1 MRTAIENCVERIIAY
16 LNMIDKGKNNILM
29 RWLRLKR
36 RIMTF
41 LLILISVV
49 VIVAV
54 AYIIFSVK
62 DSNIEVTDSTTVE
75 ITPSQIESIRAIG
88 EWEFLTVN
96 DEELVDTI
104 DKGFFRDKELIRI
117 YYGTLRF
124 GIDLRRT
131 APQWIEVKD
140 SVVNVLLPK
149 IILLDRDFIDET
161 RTKPFFESGTWTS
174 TDREM
179 LYKKAYRQMYD
190 RCYTL
195 SNIRTAEDN
204 AKRGFTRLLNSM
216 GFKNVVV
223 SFEQQ

>member
-1 MRTAIENCVERIIAY
+1 
-16 LNMIDKGKNNILM
+16 MIDKGKNNILM

-36 RIMTF
+36 RIMAF

-204 AKRGFTRLLNSM
+204 AKREFTRLLNSM

>member
-1 MRTAIENCVERIIAY
+1 
-16 LNMIDKGKNNILM
+16 MIDKGKNNILM

-75 ITPSQIESIRAIG
+75 ITPSQLESIRAIG

-104 DKGFFRDKELIRI
+104 DKGFFRD
-117 YYGTLRF
+117 
-124 GIDLRRT
+124 
-131 APQWIEVKD
+131 
-140 SVVNVLLPK
+140 
-149 IILLDRDFIDET
+149 
-161 RTKPFFESGTWTS
+161 
-174 TDREM
+174 
-179 LYKKAYRQMYD
+179 
-190 RCYTL
+190 
-195 SNIRTAEDN
+195 
-204 AKRGFTRLLNSM
+204 
-216 GFKNVVV
+216 
-223 SFEQQ
+223 

>member
-1 MRTAIENCVERIIAY
+1 
-16 LNMIDKGKNNILM
+16 MIDKGKNNILM

-104 DKGFFRDKELIRI
+104 DKGLDALFHLII
-117 YYGTLRF
+117 
-124 GIDLRRT
+124 
-131 APQWIEVKD
+131 
-140 SVVNVLLPK
+140 
-149 IILLDRDFIDET
+149 
-161 RTKPFFESGTWTS
+161 
-174 TDREM
+174 
-179 LYKKAYRQMYD
+179 
-190 RCYTL
+190 
-195 SNIRTAEDN
+195 AE
-204 AKRGFTRLLNSM
+204 
-216 GFKNVVV
+216 VV
-223 SFEQQ
+223 SFDKRC

>member
-1 MRTAIENCVERIIAY
+1 
-16 LNMIDKGKNNILM
+16 MIDKGKNNILM

-131 APQWIEVKD
+131 APQ
-140 SVVNVLLPK
+140 
-149 IILLDRDFIDET
+149 
-161 RTKPFFESGTWTS
+161 
-174 TDREM
+174 
-179 LYKKAYRQMYD
+179 
-190 RCYTL
+190 
-195 SNIRTAEDN
+195 
-204 AKRGFTRLLNSM
+204 
-216 GFKNVVV
+216 
-223 SFEQQ
+223 

>member
-1 MRTAIENCVERIIAY
+1 
-16 LNMIDKGKNNILM
+16 MIDKGKNNILM

-54 AYIIFSVK
+54 AYIIYSVK

-131 APQWIEVKD
+131 APQWIEVKN

-204 AKRGFTRLLNSM
+204 AKREFTRLLNSM
-216 GFKNVVV
+216 GFKNVIV

>member
-1 MRTAIENCVERIIAY
+1 
-16 LNMIDKGKNNILM
+16 MIDKGKNNILM

-36 RIMTF
+36 RIMAF

-204 AKRGFTRLLNSM
+204 AKREFTRLLNSM
-216 GFKNVVV
+216 GFKNVIV

>member
-1 MRTAIENCVERIIAY
+1 
-16 LNMIDKGKNNILM
+16 MIDKGKNNILM

-36 RIMTF
+36 RIMAF

-149 IILLDRDFIDET
+149 SILLDRDFIDET
-161 RTKPFFESGTWTS
+161 LT
-174 TDREM
+174 
-179 LYKKAYRQMYD
+179 
-190 RCYTL
+190 
-195 SNIRTAEDN
+195 
-204 AKRGFTRLLNSM
+204 
-216 GFKNVVV
+216 
-223 SFEQQ
+223 

>member
-1 MRTAIENCVERIIAY
+1 
-16 LNMIDKGKNNILM
+16 MIDKGKNNILM

-190 RCYTL
+190 RCYTS

-204 AKRGFTRLLNSM
+204 AKREFTRLLNSM
-216 GFKNVVV
+216 GFKNVIV

>member
-1 MRTAIENCVERIIAY
+1 
-16 LNMIDKGKNNILM
+16 MIDKGKNNILM

-36 RIMTF
+36 RIMAF

-104 DKGFFRDKELIRI
+104 DKGFADRI
-117 YYGTLRF
+117 
-124 GIDLRRT
+124 
-131 APQWIEVKD
+131 
-140 SVVNVLLPK
+140 VNN
-149 IILLDRDFIDET
+149 
-161 RTKPFFESGTWTS
+161 SG
-174 TDREM
+174 
-179 LYKKAYRQMYD
+179 K
-190 RCYTL
+190 
-195 SNIRTAEDN
+195 
-204 AKRGFTRLLNSM
+204 
-216 GFKNVVV
+216 
-223 SFEQQ
+223 

>member
-1 MRTAIENCVERIIAY
+1 
-16 LNMIDKGKNNILM
+16 MIDKGKNNILM

-36 RIMTF
+36 RIMAF

-204 AKRGFTRLLNSM
+204 AKREFTRLLNSM
-216 GFKNVVV
+216 GFKNGIV

>member
-1 MRTAIENCVERIIAY
+1 
-16 LNMIDKGKNNILM
+16 MIDKGKNNILM
-29 RWLRLKR
+29 RWLRLKK

-62 DSNIEVTDSTTVE
+62 DSNIEVTDSTTVD

-195 SNIRTAEDN
+195 SNIRKAEDN
-204 AKRGFTRLLNSM
+204 AKREFTRLLNSM
-216 GFKNVVV
+216 GFKNVIVN
-223 SFEQQ
+223 FEQQ

>member
-1 MRTAIENCVERIIAY
+1 
-16 LNMIDKGKNNILM
+16 MIDKGKNNILM

-104 DKGFFRDKELIRI
+104 DKGFSVTRNL
-117 YYGTLRF
+117 YGFIMVLF
-124 GIDLRRT
+124 
-131 APQWIEVKD
+131 V
-140 SVVNVLLPK
+140 SV
-149 IILLDRDFIDET
+149 
-161 RTKPFFESGTWTS
+161 
-174 TDREM
+174 
-179 LYKKAYRQMYD
+179 
-190 RCYTL
+190 
-195 SNIRTAEDN
+195 
-204 AKRGFTRLLNSM
+204 
-216 GFKNVVV
+216 
-223 SFEQQ
+223 

>member
-1 MRTAIENCVERIIAY
+1 
-16 LNMIDKGKNNILM
+16 MIDKGKNNILM

-36 RIMTF
+36 RIMAF

-75 ITPSQIESIRAIG
+75 IAPSQIESIRAIG

-204 AKRGFTRLLNSM
+204 AKREFTRLLNSM
-216 GFKNVVV
+216 GFKNVIV

>member
-1 MRTAIENCVERIIAY
+1 
-16 LNMIDKGKNNILM
+16 MIDKGKNNILM

-104 DKGFFRDKELIRI
+104 DNGFFRDKELIRI

-179 LYKKAYRQMYD
+179 LYKKAYRQMYG

-204 AKRGFTRLLNSM
+204 AKREFTRLLNSM
-216 GFKNVVV
+216 GFKNVIV

>member
-1 MRTAIENCVERIIAY
+1 
-16 LNMIDKGKNNILM
+16 MIDKGKNNILM

-36 RIMTF
+36 RIMAF

-190 RCYTL
+190 RCYIL

-204 AKRGFTRLLNSM
+204 AKREFTRLLNSM
-216 GFKNVVV
+216 GFKNVIV

>member
-1 MRTAIENCVERIIAY
+1 
-16 LNMIDKGKNNILM
+16 MIDKGKNNILM

-41 LLILISVV
+41 LLVLISVV

-104 DKGFFRDKELIRI
+104 DKGFFRQW
-117 YYGTLRF
+117 F
-124 GIDLRRT
+124 FHSRRRL
-131 APQWIEVKD
+131 ANKGLKDRGKLEQGYPQ
-140 SVVNVLLPK
+140 
-149 IILLDRDFIDET
+149 
-161 RTKPFFESGTWTS
+161 
-174 TDREM
+174 
-179 LYKKAYRQMYD
+179 
-190 RCYTL
+190 
-195 SNIRTAEDN
+195 
-204 AKRGFTRLLNSM
+204 
-216 GFKNVVV
+216 
-223 SFEQQ
+223 

>member
-1 MRTAIENCVERIIAY
+1 
-16 LNMIDKGKNNILM
+16 MIDKGKNNILM

-179 LYKKAYRQMYD
+179 LYKKAYHQMYD

-204 AKRGFTRLLNSM
+204 AKREFTRLLNSM
-216 GFKNVVV
+216 GFKNVIV